1 MRPTAPRDECD
12 GVREA
17 VLEARGL
24 TKRLGRR
31 AILVELDL
39 ALHSGELVALL
50 GANGAG
56 KTTLLRCLAGLAQP
70 GSGEVIASAAR
81 DRRRARRAIG
91 YVGHET
97 LLYGALSARENLIF
111 TSRLYGRVDAEHIA
125 RLLEELG
132 LSQAAARNVDTFSRG
147 MRQRLALA
155 RALVHA
161 PAVLLLDEPW
171 SSLDPIA
178 AAYLDERLLRFRNE
192 GGSALYATHDVARC
206 AALSDR
212 ALLLRHGHIETVAEA
227 PILAETLS
235 RALAA
240 GRAA

>member
-1 MRPTAPRDECD
+1 MRQTTARDGRD
-12 GVREA
+12 GVSEP

-31 AILVELDL
+31 AVLAELDL
-39 ALHSGELVALL
+39 VLRSGELVALL
-50 GANGAG
+50 GENGAG

-70 GSGEVIASAAR
+70 GSGAVIASAAR

-97 LLYGALSARENLIF
+97 LLYAALSARENLVF
-111 TSRLYGRVDAEHIA
+111 ASRLYGRVDAEHIA
-125 RLLEELG
+125 RLLGELG
-132 LSQAAARNVDTFSRG
+132 LSRVADRSVDSLSRG

-155 RALVHA
+155 RALVHR

-178 AAYLDERLLRFRNE
+178 AAHLDERLLRFRE
-192 GGSALYATHDVARC
+192 AGGTALYATLEVMRST
-206 AALSDR
+206 ALSDR
-212 ALLLRHGHIETVAEA
+212 ALLLRHGRVETLAEA
-227 PILAETLS
+227 PIRAEILS
-235 RALAA
+235 RALAG
-240 GRAA
+240 GRAV